1 VGRIWSF
8 SDGLLD
14 SLDTESSVFYGFT
27 WDLKRNGEP
36 DYQPVGIDEMT
47 MQNRYQIQFYILI
60 SISYMKRRKFD
71 TLALILFLLLA
82 PNISEAFE
90 RYNNVVKYDKY
101 FSKYS
106 KRYFSP
112 AFDWHYFKAQAIA
125 ESRLKASAKSNVGA
139 LGIMQIM
146 PKTFK
151 EITRKNPSIK
161 GTRGHPRW
169 NIAAGIYYD
178 RQIWKIWKEDRPIQ
192 DRINFTFG
200 SYNAGRGNILKAQ
213 RIANKKGLNPNL
225 WDSIKLTLPEVTG
238 KHSNETIGYIKKIN
252 QIKEVME

>member
-1 VGRIWSF
+1 MQIFNRM
-8 SDGLLD
+8 D
-14 SLDTESSVFYGFT
+14 
-27 WDLKRNGEP
+27 
-36 DYQPVGIDEMT
+36 
-47 MQNRYQIQFYILI
+47 MQNRYRNIFSTLI
-60 SISYMKRRKFD
+60 SRPYNNRGKFNKIV
-71 TLALILFLLLA
+71 LILFIFLA
-82 PNISEAFE
+82 PNMSEAFE

-125 ESRLKASAKSNVGA
+125 ESRLKASAKSKVGA

-151 EITRKNPSIK
+151 EISSKNPSIK
-161 GTRGHPRW
+161 GTREQPRW

-178 RQIWKIWKEDRPIQ
+178 RQIWKTWKEDRPIE

-200 SYNAGRGNILKAQ
+200 SYNAGKGNILKAQ
-213 RIANKKGLNPNL
+213 RIAKKKGLNPNL

-252 QIKEVME
+252 QIKEVMD